1 MTCRAGRRRAIAT
14 HGKSRGMRRGIPAR
28 EMMRERLAWP
38 LALGL
43 IALLAAVG
51 LMIFWPRERSGRLRV
66 EPQVVGRTPRL
77 VGTNTGH
84 WLPTTGMADWLTDSG
99 FNAVRIWASFG
110 RLSAPDGSTGPGVAD
125 QAGFERARAAVLAAP
140 RANPYLNW
148 PAYDAA
154 FTTPKTEG
162 NNQYAL
168 DFAVGDASA
177 HGFEVV
183 LNVTPLRS
191 ESRSGELWPA
201 SWAERWAWWA
211 HCFAVAYHLDVE
223 RRLAVHYFELD
234 NEPEQRLA
242 GRADAEGGI
251 LRALELGADAVRAAA
266 GLGGAQSEVQV
277 LGPVAERPD
286 SPLVPFLLAA
296 APRTVDVLDYHRSSG
311 DPDFHAAGVLGIRRL
326 EEQQPDAR
334 PRPIFVTEWGTVAGR
349 DEPTQD
355 KALPKVGLLDA
366 RIARAYALSGADG
379 IFQFKFQRTGGT
391 NRGLVTVSDDADHV
405 IGGPVKGYF
414 AHRMLARAIGGG
426 RDILL
431 TTEPGWPLEPLATR
445 IGPDRY
451 LGTVIN
457 PEEGRWRLELDV
469 APIAPLVD
477 ATVRLY
483 DAEHDDAPI
492 ATFTRA
498 ASPLTVHLPA
508 YSIVQVE
515 LQPTAGAGP

>member
-1 MTCRAGRRRAIAT
+1 
-14 HGKSRGMRRGIPAR
+14 MRRDSPAQL
-28 EMMRERLAWP
+28 MRGRLRWT
-38 LALGL
+38 LALAPV
-43 IALLAAVG
+43 ALLVAAG
-51 LMIFWPRERSGRLRV
+51 LAICWPRERTGRLRV
-66 EPQVVGRTPRL
+66 EPRVVGRTPRL

-84 WLPTTGMADWLTDSG
+84 WLPTTGMADWLADSG

-110 RLSAPDGSTGPGVAD
+110 RLLTPDSSAGTSIQD

-148 PAYDAA
+148 PGYDAA
-154 FTTPKTEG
+154 FATPKTEG
-162 NNQYAL
+162 SNQYAL
-168 DFAVGDASA
+168 DFAVGDARA

-183 LNVTPLRS
+183 LNVTPVRS

-201 SWAERWAWWA
+201 TWAERWAWWA
-211 HCFAVAYHLDVE
+211 HCFVLAYHLDIE
-223 RRLAVHYFELD
+223 RHLAVHYFELD

-242 GRADAEGGI
+242 GRADAAGDI

-266 GLGGAQSEVQV
+266 GLDGAQSEVQI
-277 LGPVAERPD
+277 LGPVSERPD
-286 SPLVPFLLAA
+286 SPLLPYLLAA

-311 DPDFHAAGVLGIRRL
+311 DPDFHAAGVLGVRRL
-326 EEQQPDAR
+326 EELQPDAL

-391 NRGLVTVSDDADHV
+391 NRGLVTVSDNADHA

-414 AHRMLARAIGGG
+414 AHRMLARAIAGG
-426 RDILL
+426 RDILQ

-451 LGTVIN
+451 VVTVIN
-457 PEEGRWRLELDV
+457 PEEGRWRLDLDV
-469 APIAPLVD
+469 APIGSPVD

-483 DAEHDDAPI
+483 DAEHDDAPT

-515 LQPTAGAGP
+515 FQPAA